1 MGAGIKRQMRQ
12 AAQFGASKFT
22 TNDEF
27 KRINQSYF
35 DELLRAKL
43 NDPKQLQ
50 KKLKIAVTLCQ
61 QIIDAAIGGKKPTGK
76 IKKIIDDFGAKRSTS
91 PESSAYQLVSNVSR
105 SLGNLYGDY
114 TRYLNAIEKEKE
126 DKIKYGTADFSRSE
140 VEDAAKEFQRE
151 FVRIQKYDFGY

>member
-27 KRINQSYF
+27 KRINKQYF

-50 KKLKIAVTLCQ
+50 KKLKQ
-61 QIIDAAIGGKKPTGK
+61 AADLAQ
-76 IKKIIDDFGAKRSTS
+76 KIIDGAIIKKF
-91 PESSAYQLVSNVSR
+91 
-105 SLGNLYGDY
+105 
-114 TRYLNAIEKEKE
+114 LNSI
-126 DKIKYGTADFSRSE
+126 
-140 VEDAAKEFQRE
+140 V
-151 FVRIQKYDFGY
+151 